1 MKDDARR
8 TVAWKLLSLA
18 FGAAAGLATD
28 RVLTAAWATWSSEE
42 PPTNPVERSTSWL
55 TALSWAMATG
65 VAVGVARLLA
75 NRSAA
80 AVWEVALDEAPPG
93 MSTPSHA

>member
-1 MKDDARR
+1 MIDLDGRA
-8 TVAWKLLSLA
+8 VAWKMVSLA
-18 FGAAAGLATD
+18 CGAAAGLAAD
-28 RVLTAAWATWSSEE
+28 RVLTVAWSTWSSED
-42 PPTNPVERSTSWL
+42 PPSNPVDRSTSWP

-93 MSTPSHA
+93 LSTASHA